1 MNFGIVFTNA
11 GPFTGPEQAAGL
23 ALLAEEAGFES
34 LWTVEH
40 VVVPSGYESAYPYS
54 PDGKMPGGDKV
65 PIGDPIVWLAYVAA
79 VTERIRLATGILIL
93 SQRNP
98 VITAKAAAT
107 LDTLSGGRLTLGVG
121 VGWLREE
128 FEAIGAPFEERGARV
143 DEYIAAMKVL
153 WSEDEATFEGR
164 FSNFKKANL
173 YPKPVQAGG
182 IPVVIGGHSD
192 AAARRAGRLGDG
204 FFPGRFVPGDTTE
217 LERLL
222 GIMRGAAK
230 EAGRD
235 ADAIEITSGG
245 AFDVEGAKRLAD
257 LGVSRIVIPPLGF
270 DLDTLKRSLGEFS
283 ERVIAHMS

>member
-1 MNFGIVFTNA
+1 MKFGIVFTNT
-11 GPFTGPEQAAGL
+11 GPFTRGEQAAGL
-23 ALLAEEAGFES
+23 ARLAEEAGFES
-34 LWTVEH
+34 LWAVEH
-40 VVVPSGYESAYPYS
+40 VVVPGGYESAYPYS

-65 PIGDPIVWLAYVAA
+65 PIGDPIVWLTYVAA

-107 LDTLSGGRLTLGVG
+107 LDSLSGGRLTLGVG

-153 WSEDEATFEGR
+153 WRDDEATFEGR
-164 FSNFKKANL
+164 FSNFKRANL
-173 YPKPVQAGG
+173 YPKPVQPGG

-217 LERLL
+217 FERLL
-222 GIMRGAAK
+222 DVMRAAAK

-235 ADAIEITSGG
+235 AGAIEITSGG
-245 AFDVEGAKRLAD
+245 AFDVDGAKRLAD

-270 DLDTLKRSLGEFS
+270 DLETLKSSLGDFS
-283 ERVIAHMS
+283 ERVIAPLS

>member
-1 MNFGIVFTNA
+1 MNFGIIFTNV

-23 ALLAEEAGFES
+23 ARLAEESGFES

-54 PDGKMPGGDKV
+54 PDGKMPGGDKI

-153 WSEDEATFEGR
+153 WRDDEATFEGR
-164 FSNFKKANL
+164 FTNFKNANL
-173 YPKPVQAGG
+173 YPKPVQTGG

-222 GIMRGAAK
+222 GVMRGAAK

-245 AFDVEGAKRLAD
+245 AFDVDGAKGLAD

-283 ERVIAHMS
+283 ERVIAPLS